1 MIFENIREDATETTG
16 DVVDILEPD
25 PSASDEQFM
34 DAAANAV
41 EALAQNAALEAVT
54 FFEGGKEA
62 VEKFE
67 EAVESE
73 GENGYVN
80 EARRLVKK
88 TYVRLNK
95 SDDLQRRS
103 HLACLVLA
111 KAHKDPLWTK
121 LALNRIKER
130 KLRNAIY
137 KKYGNKA
144 NMVAKRSQLVHIR
157 NSRKLPALPKIQ
169 F

>member
-1 MIFENIREDATETTG
+1 MIFNKFNEDATE
-16 DVVDILEPD
+16 VDNNDAIDTLIGAENPD
-25 PSASDEQFM
+25 NIEAMADE
-34 DAAANAV
+34 V
-41 EALAQNAALEAVT
+41 EAHMTAAALEAVT
-54 FFEGGKEA
+54 YFEGGQEA
-62 VEKFE
+62 VDKFE
-67 EAVESE
+67 EALEME

-80 EARRLVKK
+80 EARRLTKK

-144 NMVAKRSQLVHIR
+144 NMVAKKSQLVHIR

>member
-1 MIFENIREDATETTG
+1 MIFNKLNEDTTEVDSDAVDALMG
-16 DVVDILEPD
+16 DTD
-25 PSASDEQFM
+25 PNNED
-34 DAAANAV
+34 
-41 EALAQNAALEAVT
+41 ALAQEVEAHMTAAALEAVT
-54 FFEGGKEA
+54 YFEGGQEA
-62 VEKFE
+62 VNKFE
-67 EAVESE
+67 EALEME

-80 EARRLVKK
+80 EARRLTKK

-137 KKYGNKA
+137 KKYGNRA
-144 NMVAKRSQLVHIR
+144 NMVAKKSQLVHIR

>member
-1 MIFENIREDATETTG
+1 MIFNKLNEDTTEVDSDAVDALMG
-16 DVVDILEPD
+16 DAD
-25 PSASDEQFM
+25 PNNED
-34 DAAANAV
+34 
-41 EALAQNAALEAVT
+41 ALAQEVEAHMTAAALEAVT
-54 FFEGGKEA
+54 YFEGGQEA
-62 VEKFE
+62 VNKFE
-67 EAVESE
+67 EALEMES
-73 GENGYVN
+73 ENGYVN
-80 EARRLVKK
+80 EARRLTKK

-144 NMVAKRSQLVHIR
+144 NMVAKKSQLVHIR
-157 NSRKLPALPKIQ
+157 NSRNLPALPKIQ

>member
-1 MIFENIREDATETTG
+1 MIFNKFNEDATE
-16 DVVDILEPD
+16 VDNDAVDTLIGAEDPD
-25 PSASDEQFM
+25 NIEAMADE
-34 DAAANAV
+34 V
-41 EALAQNAALEAVT
+41 EAHMTTAALEAVT
-54 FFEGGKEA
+54 FFEGGEQAVQKFNESKE
-62 VEKFE
+62 VMT
-67 EAVESE
+67 ES
-73 GENGYVN
+73 
-80 EARRLVKK
+80 RRLVKK

-144 NMVAKRSQLVHIR
+144 NMVAKKSQLVHIK

>member
-1 MIFENIREDATETTG
+1 MIFNKLNEDATEVDSDAVDALMG
-16 DVVDILEPD
+16 DAD
-25 PSASDEQFM
+25 PNNED
-34 DAAANAV
+34 
-41 EALAQNAALEAVT
+41 ALAQEVEAHMTAAALEAVT
-54 FFEGGKEA
+54 YFEGGQEA
-62 VEKFE
+62 VNKFE
-67 EAVESE
+67 EALEME
-73 GENGYVN
+73 GENGYIN
-80 EARRLVKK
+80 EARRLTKK

-144 NMVAKRSQLVHIR
+144 NLVAKKSQLVHIR